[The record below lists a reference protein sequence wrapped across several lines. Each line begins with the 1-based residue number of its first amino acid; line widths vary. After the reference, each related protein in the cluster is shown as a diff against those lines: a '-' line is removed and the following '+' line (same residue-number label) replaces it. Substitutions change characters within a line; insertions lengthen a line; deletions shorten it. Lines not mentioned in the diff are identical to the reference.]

1 MNNQVKNLKSKKEIL
16 KDLDWLYKNDLNK
29 YYFIKALVESASNK
43 NKTSISMSLNKST
56 HSVKVRVG
64 DYVYIDSF
72 KTLEE
77 AEKLIDMV
85 KYFKSIV

>member
-1 MNNQVKNLKSKKEIL
+1 
-16 KDLDWLYKNDLNK
+16 
-29 YYFIKALVESASNK
+29 
-43 NKTSISMSLNKST
+43 MSLNKST